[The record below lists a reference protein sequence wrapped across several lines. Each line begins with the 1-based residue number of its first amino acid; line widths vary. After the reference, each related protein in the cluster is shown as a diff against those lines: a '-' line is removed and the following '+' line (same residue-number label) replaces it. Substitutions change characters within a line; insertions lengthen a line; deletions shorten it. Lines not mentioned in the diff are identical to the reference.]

1 MSDQAT
7 TRKFACNK
15 TLYKAWNL
23 MRLRCGG
30 DERNVIREVQST
42 HCGVCTGKQI
52 NLQRS
57 GTSSTKVCLST
68 CKIPACLL
76 NRWGYTVSNGLE
88 YPLYQNV
95 NYLEVFRLAK
105 VPSLPQYAKKTC
117 PNKYHTVSNGPL
129 SRIQISPAS
138 RHVIITSPSN
148 AHVIKTMFSTTKNRY
163 LCRKT
168 F

>member
-1 MSDQAT
+1 
-7 TRKFACNK
+7 
-15 TLYKAWNL
+15 

-42 HCGVCTGKQI
+42 HFGVCTGKQI

-95 NYLEVFRLAK
+95 NYLEVFCLAESSITSTIRQENVSQQISYRLK
-105 VPSLPQYAKKTC
+105 WTIIENSNFSSVKTC
-117 PNKYHTVSNGPL
+117 NYN
-129 SRIQISPAS
+129 
-138 RHVIITSPSN
+138 ITKQCTC
-148 AHVIKTMFSTTKNRY
+148 H
-163 LCRKT
+163 
-168 F
+168 